1 MEYEGVSMEQKNMR
15 KKLYIAGLVGEIME
29 WFDFTVY
36 GFFALIIAQNFF
48 PAEDHF
54 VSLVAAFAAFAIGFL
69 MRPIGAFIFGYLGDR
84 YGRKKVLTTSMFLMA
99 FPSLIIALS
108 PTYETIGIFAPILLV
123 LMRMLQGISVGGEH
137 TGSIIYLAELS
148 DYKKR
153 AFAASVPFIGTI
165 LGVLMG
171 SLIGVGIFT
180 FFSHESIVNWAWRI
194 PFALGVLIAFVG
206 IMIRKH
212 LPESNANDTDSS
224 TVMPI
229 TEIFQKHLSAFIKV
243 FLMNLPFAVGFY
255 TVFIY
260 NPIWMQQFLHDSK
273 QYTLEIN
280 SIALIVAMLVMP
292 LSAILSNK
300 IGRKPLLLFATG
312 GLTLF
317 SWPLYHFMLSDL
329 PFHTLIGQSFFALFI
344 GIFMGTIGVVM
355 VELFSRNIRVSAVSI
370 AFNISFAVFGGTA
383 PMIATWLIH
392 STQDNLS
399 LAWYLS
405 ASALISFL
413 TILTIDETY
422 KTKELD

>member
-1 MEYEGVSMEQKNMR
+1 MEQNTIK
-15 KKLYIAGLVGEIME
+15 KKLYVAGLVGEIME

-54 VSLVAAFAAFAIGFL
+54 VSLIAAFSAFAIGFL

-84 YGRKKVLTTSMFLMA
+84 YGRKKVLTTSMLLMA
-99 FPSLIIALS
+99 FPSLIITLT

-148 DYKKR
+148 DYNKR
-153 AFAASVPFIGTI
+153 AFAAAVPFIGTI

-171 SLIGVGIFT
+171 SLVGVGIFIL
-180 FFSHESIVNWAWRI
+180 FSHESIVNWAWRI
-194 PFALGVLIAFVG
+194 PFAMGVLIAFVG

-212 LPESNANDTDSS
+212 LPESNTNNEDKYTL
-224 TVMPI
+224 MPI
-229 TEIFQKHLSAFIKV
+229 AEIFQKHLSPFIKV

-260 NPIWMQQFLHDSK
+260 NPIWMQQFLHDSE

-280 SIALIVAMLVMP
+280 SIALILAVLVMP
-292 LSAILSNK
+292 VSALLSNK
-300 IGRKPLLLFATG
+300 VGRKPLLLFATG

-317 SWPLYHFMLSDL
+317 SWPLYRLMLSDVPL
-329 PFHTLIGQSFFALFI
+329 HTLAGQGIFAIFI
-344 GIFMGTIGVVM
+344 GIFMGTVGVVM

-370 AFNISFAVFGGTA
+370 AYNISFAIFGGTA
-383 PMIATWLIH
+383 PIIATWLIH
-392 STQDNLS
+392 STHDNLS

-422 KTKELD
+422 KKNPLD

>member
-1 MEYEGVSMEQKNMR
+1 
-15 KKLYIAGLVGEIME
+15 ME

-36 GFFALIIAQNFF
+36 GFFALIIAKNFF
-48 PAEDHF
+48 PAEDHY
-54 VSLVAAFAAFAIGFL
+54 VSLVAAFAAFSIGFL
-69 MRPIGAFIFGYLGDR
+69 MRPIGAFIFGYIGDR
-84 YGRKKVLTTSMFLMA
+84 YGRKKVLTTSMLLMA
-99 FPSLIIALS
+99 FPSLIIAIS
-108 PTYETIGIFAPILLV
+108 PTYESIGIFAPMLLV
-123 LMRMLQGISVGGEH
+123 LMRMLQGLSVGGEH

-148 DYKKR
+148 EYKNR
-153 AFAASVPFIGTI
+153 AFSAAVPFIGTI

-171 SLIGVGIFT
+171 SLVGVGIFT
-180 FFSHESIVNWAWRI
+180 LFSPESISNWAWRI
-194 PFALGVLIAFVG
+194 PFAMGVLIAFVG

-212 LPESNANDTDSS
+212 LPESHITQEDNSAI
-224 TVMPI
+224 MPI
-229 TEIFQKHLSAFIKV
+229 TEIFQKHLSVFIKV

-280 SIALIVAMLVMP
+280 SIALIIAALLMP
-292 LSAILSNK
+292 IAALLSNK
-300 IGRKPLLLFATG
+300 LGRKPLLLFATG

-317 SWPLYHFMLSDL
+317 SWPLYRLMLADL
-329 PFHTLIGQSFFALFI
+329 PFHTLIGQSIFAIFI

-355 VELFSRNIRVSAVSI
+355 VELFSRNIRVSAVSL
-370 AFNISFAVFGGTA
+370 AYNISFAVFGGTA

-405 ASALISFL
+405 ASAFISFL

-422 KTKELD
+422 KKILLIEEIFLKS